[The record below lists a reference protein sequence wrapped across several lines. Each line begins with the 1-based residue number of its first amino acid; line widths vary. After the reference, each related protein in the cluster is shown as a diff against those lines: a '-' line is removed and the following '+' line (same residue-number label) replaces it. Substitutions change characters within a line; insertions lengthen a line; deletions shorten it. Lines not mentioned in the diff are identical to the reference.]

1 MRRTLEFKMISVV
14 VFMLL
19 IITISTA
26 LMSFS
31 IQRENL
37 FGVTVMIVTTL
48 ILFFVLTTLFWLML
62 RKLVISPVK
71 SLGSAAKRL
80 SEGDLSFPMEVKGED
95 EMGRLAG
102 LFEESLRSVGKIL
115 GRVREISDRIARVAD
130 DIDRESRDIVNGADK
145 DRDAITAISGAV
157 EGLGTAT
164 LRIADSTESLA
175 SSVEETSDSMDEMVS
190 SVSLVNDHMHELSA
204 AVESTSS
211 SIQEMSAS
219 IKQVASNA
227 EELATA
233 SQETLSAVSEIT
245 STIKEVELTAK
256 ESARLSERATSDAAS
271 LGMASIEKTKGGME
285 KIRTS
290 VERAA
295 EFIQRLGGRSD
306 EIGKILTVIDEVTDQ
321 TTLLA
326 LNAAILAAQAGEHGK
341 GFSVV
346 ADEIKD
352 LAERTA
358 FSTQEIGALIQSVQ
372 QEVKHSVEAMQE
384 GLTSVE
390 EGFTVTMEAEEVLR
404 KILDGSKKSSEIALS
419 IERSTTEQS
428 KAAKLVAEAMERV
441 RNMTEQIAK
450 STLEQSKGIILIMK
464 ATEKMRDI
472 SRLASKATDE
482 QTATSRQISQ
492 AMGHV
497 SERSQQISHSL
508 SHHKTGTKQIVST
521 IDTLKKVPLEKRKHV
536 LKLST
541 TIKELRQDA
550 QLLRAETERF
560 TLSGISGGG
569 LKLGVVPL
577 ESPSVMFKKF
587 GPLVEYI
594 ARKLGRPLEMKVA
607 VDFDGAVRDLGQ
619 NITQFSIMGPATYI
633 EGHRKYGTKVLV
645 KARSEGRH
653 PDCAVIV
660 TRAESDIRSI
670 HDLKGRSFAFG
681 AALSASGHIIPR
693 SMLKEEGVDLGDLG
707 HYDHIE
713 HFDDI
718 ANAVLKGNYDAG
730 VVIESVASRFNSNE
744 LRPLRY
750 SGEIPGFNVCCSSS
764 LDSKIL
770 SEIKSA
776 FLTIDGSTAEGALV
790 LRSMDEHCTGFVEAN
805 DSDYDDIRVM
815 MSKIGML

>member
-14 VFMLL
+14 VFILL
-19 IITISTA
+19 VITISTA

-31 IQRENL
+31 IQRATL
-37 FGVTVMIVTTL
+37 FSVTVMIVTTL
-48 ILFFVLTTLFWLML
+48 ILLLVLTTLFWLML
-62 RKLVISPVK
+62 RKLVISPIK
-71 SLGSAAKRL
+71 SLSSAARRL

-95 EMGRLAG
+95 EIGELTG
-102 LFEESLRSVGKIL
+102 LFKESLRSMGKIL
-115 GRVREISDRIARVAD
+115 GRIRELSDRIARVAD
-130 DIDRESRDIVNGADK
+130 DIDRESKNIVKSTDK
-145 DRDAITAISGAV
+145 DKEAITTISGAV
-157 EGLGTAT
+157 EEIGAT
-164 LRIADSTESLA
+164 TSKIADSTESLA

-211 SIQEMSAS
+211 SIQEMSAT
-219 IKQVASNA
+219 IKQVAANA

-233 SQETLSAVSEIT
+233 SQETLSAISEIT

-271 LGMASIEKTKGGME
+271 LGMASIEKTMGGME
-285 KIRTS
+285 KIRRS
-290 VERAA
+290 VERTA

-352 LAERTA
+352 LAERTT

-372 QEVKHSVEAMQE
+372 QEVKHSVEAMRE

-390 EGFTVTMEAEEVLR
+390 EGFRVTKEAEEVLR

-428 KAAKLVAEAMERV
+428 KAARLVAEAMERV

-472 SRLASKATDE
+472 SRLASKATEE

-492 AMGHV
+492 AMEHV

-521 IDTLKKVPLEKRKHV
+521 IDTLKKIPHEKGKYTF
-536 LKLST
+536 KLSSI
-541 TIKELRQDA
+541 IKELHQDA
-550 QLLRAETERF
+550 QLLMTEIERF

-569 LKLGVVPL
+569 LKFGVAPF
-577 ESPSVMFKKF
+577 ESPAVIFRKF
-587 GPLVEYI
+587 SPLVEYI
-594 ARKLGRPLEMKVA
+594 GRRLGRPLEMKVA
-607 VDFDGAVRDLGQ
+607 VDFDVALRDLGQ
-619 NITQFSIMGPATYI
+619 NMTQCSVMGPATYI
-633 EGHRKYGTKVLV
+633 EGHRRYGIRVLV

-653 PDCAVIV
+653 SDCAVIV

-693 SMLKEEGVDLGDLG
+693 FMLKEEGVDLGDLG
-707 HYDHIE
+707 YYNHIE

-718 ANAVLKGNYDAG
+718 ANAVLKGDYDAG
-730 VVIESVASRFNSNE
+730 VVIESVASRFNGKE
-744 LRPLRY
+744 LRPLSY
-750 SGEIPGFNVCCSSS
+750 SGEIPGFNICCTSS
-764 LDSKIL
+764 LDSKTL
-770 SEIKSA
+770 SAVKSA
-776 FLTIDGSTAEGALV
+776 FLTLDGSTAEGASILK
-790 LRSMDEHCTGFVEAN
+790 SIDEHCTGFVEAN
-805 DSDYDDIRVM
+805 DSDYNGIRMM